1 MVQPQGPR
9 AESHELEHSPTAA
22 EELAHHPGPRSY
34 VMVAIVLA
42 VVTAAEVAIYYI
54 SSLRSLLVPFLLA
67 FSAVKFVL
75 VALWFMHL
83 KFDSRI
89 FRRLFVT
96 GLILAVVV
104 FAVVLAT
111 FFFRAEAPGITG

>member
-54 SSLRSLLVPFLLA
+54 SSLRSLLVPLLLA